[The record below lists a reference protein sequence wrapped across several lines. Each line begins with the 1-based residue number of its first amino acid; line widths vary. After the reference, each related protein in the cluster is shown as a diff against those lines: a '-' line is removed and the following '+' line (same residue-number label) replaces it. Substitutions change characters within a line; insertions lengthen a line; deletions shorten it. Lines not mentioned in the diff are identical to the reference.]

1 MRLMISASGKE
12 SRVGER
18 AGRSFFV
25 GVCGKVAFEQRPESC
40 EEPAVQVSGEGET
53 AVQRS

>member
-1 MRLMISASGKE
+1 MRVMTSAPGKE
-12 SRVGER
+12 GRVWER

-40 EEPAVQVSGEGET
+40 EEPAVQVSGEEGT
-53 AVQRS
+53 AVQGS

>member
-25 GVCGKVAFEQRPESC
+25 GVCGKVAFEQRHESC